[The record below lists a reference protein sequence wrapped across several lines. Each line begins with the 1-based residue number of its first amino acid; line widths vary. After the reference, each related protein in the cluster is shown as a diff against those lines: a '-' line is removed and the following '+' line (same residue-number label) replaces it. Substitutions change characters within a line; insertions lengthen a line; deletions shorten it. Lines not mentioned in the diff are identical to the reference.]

1 MTREQSTAPLLLTP
15 AEAAHQLRVSVRTL
29 YRMVEQG
36 QIAVLR
42 TAGMTR
48 IPASTI
54 RHMVGAVEAEQ
65 ARIEAQ
71 KAGVVLLPQAVRTG
85 RGRRPGG
92 AKNNSGLPD
101 SEASRRVAH

>member
-65 ARIEAQ
+65 ARIDAQ
-71 KAGVVLLPQAVRTG
+71 QAGVVLMPATAERTG

-92 AKNNSGLPD
+92 QKHNSAD
-101 SEASRRVAH
+101 RARADAASAR